1 MLFEHAQIPQ
11 NMGDLRG
18 GGTCPLEFGNM
29 TSYAAVLQNTI
40 KFSLTPSALAIRTLH
55 FSLKRCKNRKNFR
68 LCLESLSAPK
78 NGRFFVRCAE
88 SVYGAEANDRE
99 EITLHTDSTAS
110 VLIAMILHTG
120 TCLLIVSSDLLS

>member
-68 LCLESLSAPK
+68 LCPESLSAPK

-99 EITLHTDSTAS
+99 EITLHTDSNDPTYRS
-110 VLIAMILHTG
+110 S
-120 TCLLIVSSDLLS
+120 LLIVSSDLLS